1 MCRFAFML
9 VLIALFLFGIA
20 NSQISR
26 LRDLVAGKYP
36 FVDRLHGFSVQLPPF
51 WGVRV
56 LGNAILIKDDEL
68 HFIIIRGVRYNG
80 NIKQVAQKW
89 LQEREAVN
97 RLAAQLTGN
106 IPRFA
111 FKQTQHGIAIY
122 GEGLGYPYTI
132 DPQTSL
138 NFSFLAAKGIQL
150 PNDYREVTAILPGK
164 SMAILVTLLFPSD
177 TDEANRKQMI
187 EIVKSF
193 RFLSPNEM
201 VSWRPE
207 QVRCFE
213 TGLTAA
219 TMHVPEGFEFRAGVI
234 RQDKKRRVAWF
245 LRKGETM
252 LRKDYI
258 DLQTNIVQSPFGSN
272 AMTILTINGQASQ
285 QPQPIVVSS
294 KEDCIRLV
302 MAIWHAETGKD
313 WKLKESVEIPTPPL
327 TKIFKERIRQEMAGF
342 EQYMGSQSEDF
353 NLAFIAESD
362 GLVRNGRVSGSLL
375 VANRP
380 HPVAAT
386 QDCFLSIEVIVSQ
399 TPTGEFEKASS
410 IFSGFGTSFTYNPE
424 WIMTGMEIWSQ
435 EWRDELRFVR
445 QMLQEH
451 REFNTRM
458 ATAWT
463 NLLSDQTYTK
473 DPETGEI
480 FRLHK
485 RSWETGDFWREP
497 VFGDVILGG
506 VERGS
511 KLEELLKT
519 EGWRRLTES
528 LEGFPEMWK

>member
-1 MCRFAFML
+1 MRCF
-9 VLIALFLFGIA
+9 LIVFSLAFLFGLVG
-20 NSQISR
+20 SQVPS
-26 LRDLVAGKYP
+26 LRDFLTDKQK
-36 FVDRLHGFSVQLPPF
+36 FVDRMHGFSVQLPPF
-51 WGVRV
+51 WSVKV
-56 LGNAILIKDDEL
+56 LGNAILIRDDGL

-111 FKQTQHGIAIY
+111 FKQTQQGIVIY

-164 SMAILVTLLFPSD
+164 STVILVTFLFPSN

-258 DLQTNIVQSPFGSN
+258 DLQTNIIQSPFGGN
-272 AMTILTINGQASQ
+272 AMTILNINGQASH

-294 KEDCIRLV
+294 KKEDCIRLV
-302 MAIWHAETGKD
+302 LAIWRAETGKD

-327 TKIFKERIRQEMAGF
+327 TRTFQERLKREMAGY
-342 EQYMGSQSEDF
+342 EQHIG
-353 NLAFIAESD
+353 
-362 GLVRNGRVSGSLL
+362 
-375 VANRP
+375 
-380 HPVAAT
+380 
-386 QDCFLSIEVIVSQ
+386 
-399 TPTGEFEKASS
+399 
-410 IFSGFGTSFTYNPE
+410 
-424 WIMTGMEIWSQ
+424 
-435 EWRDELRFVR
+435 
-445 QMLQEH
+445 
-451 REFNTRM
+451 
-458 ATAWT
+458 
-463 NLLSDQTYTK
+463 
-473 DPETGEI
+473 
-480 FRLHK
+480 
-485 RSWETGDFWREP
+485 
-497 VFGDVILGG
+497 
-506 VERGS
+506 
-511 KLEELLKT
+511 
-519 EGWRRLTES
+519 
-528 LEGFPEMWK
+528 